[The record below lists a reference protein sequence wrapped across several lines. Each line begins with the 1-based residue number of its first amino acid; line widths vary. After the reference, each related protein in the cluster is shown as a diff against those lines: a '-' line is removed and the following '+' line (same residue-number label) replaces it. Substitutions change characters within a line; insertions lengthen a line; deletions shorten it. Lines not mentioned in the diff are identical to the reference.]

1 MGESIALNVARTLG
15 TSRVSAAVSY
25 AKLWLLAVAVFLV
38 LVPGASA
45 QLYTG
50 SVSGV
55 VLDPSGAALPGARVA
70 LVDSEKGFAYE
81 VKTDQQGRYI
91 LREIPPGTY
100 TLTVEAPNFE
110 IQRRERIRLDVN
122 QNISFDFSMKIGAT
136 SEIVNVEASG
146 VHLETEDAVTGQ
158 VVDRKLINDL
168 PLVDRNTLDLAF
180 LAPGVVPTNI
190 PSAIHGNIN
199 FNSNGSRNMTADVLV
214 DGASATNFEQNSGIQ
229 NLIYQPSVDAVQEF
243 KVQQSNFSAEY
254 GFAGATIVNAITRSG
269 TNSFHGGLYEFW
281 RNQILDANEWFNKA
295 NGNSIP
301 ALRKNDFG
309 GTIGGPIKKDKT
321 FFFFD
326 YEGLRTRSFTSN
338 AFGVPT
344 LCERGDASAVCPAL
358 AQQGISSPVLGD
370 FEEICTLQ
378 GFSFD
383 STGRCSDPSGQLW
396 DPFSGKYNDNS
407 NPANPEPYGPGS
419 QRQAFIPF
427 NNLAGYTS
435 SGAGLP
441 SGPGNLIDPLAK
453 NLLLLFP
460 KPNLPINVLSDAQTN
475 DFFVSGTNPSSN
487 NQFDIKIDHRF
498 TEKNLLSGKYS
509 QRTGN
514 SNNLNCFGNFA
525 DPCAGSGPTT
535 SSAHLL
541 ALNFTRTISATLL
554 FNITYGYTRAFDFSH
569 GIGADYSNFASD
581 IQQLGVPSY
590 LEQSGFLAVPYINM
604 TNGNYSTT
612 IGGTPFSIL
621 REGQDVHNVGGSL
634 GWVKGKHDL
643 KFGGELRV
651 HRINFV
657 QPGWPAGEFDFGN
670 TGTSEFANAGDY
682 VQGGDDLAS
691 FLIGVGPPLNG
702 GTPGGCTP
710 CFRGFDN
717 FVSTQ
722 SIRWAAFVQDNYR
735 VTPKLTLNLGIR
747 YELSLPR
754 TERYNRMNS
763 LDPNIV
769 SPIQYAQ
776 PPVITNPLPGL
787 TPVSTLHGAEV
798 FTSPNDRS
806 NYDTFYKSVQPRF
819 GFAYQLPHAT
829 VVRGGYGIYFDAPRS
844 GASGTGPWGF
854 EGFDTQPP
862 WVTTVQSVNAGD
874 QIPCCRLNNPAPNG
888 VPQPPGSLY
897 GTSNDLGFAAVG
909 PVKSISKN
917 IPYEQ
922 AWSFGL
928 QKELPGK
935 ILVDTSYIGKKGT
948 HLYLGGFREMDF
960 LGPAFDQEV
969 LSGQLT
975 QGPAGDIANLPI
987 TDQPNPFYSLTCTP
1001 TTDPRNPNFICN
1013 PDSALSQPMIS
1024 RYQLYLPYP
1033 QFAGFQGDSPPIADS
1048 IYHAFQLR
1056 VERSFANGLEFLLTY
1071 TFSKSIDT
1079 ASATDD
1085 SISWLGG
1092 GTTGGSTIG
1101 VQDPN
1106 NLRAERAVSVFDIPQ
1121 VLQFSYVYEL
1131 PFGRGK
1137 PVLGDSNP
1145 VVNAIVGG
1153 WQTSATWRFDNGRPI
1168 LPSQSNG
1175 QAIPTYGLRPSLSAP
1190 LERASGS
1197 PEGHVNLSGCTC
1209 SSYFAN
1215 SSAANPGVL
1224 TPTLDFTLGT
1234 APRTIA
1240 SVRQPGTRLAD
1251 MSLFKE
1257 IPMGALHEGMR
1268 LEFRAEAFNVF
1279 NHPQFA
1285 GPNANVSS
1293 STFGLIRSTISGP
1306 RELQLGLKLY
1316 F

>member
-110 IQRRERIRLDVN
+110 TQRRERIRLDVN
-122 QNISFDFSMKIGAT
+122 QNISFDFTMKIGAT
-136 SEIVNVEASG
+136 AEVVNVEASG

-158 VVDRKLINDL
+158 VVDRKFINDL
-168 PLVDRNTLDLAF
+168 PLVGRNTLDLAF

-190 PSAIHGNIN
+190 PDATRGNIN

-229 NLIYQPSVDAVQEF
+229 NLIFQPSVDAVQEF

-254 GFAGATIVNAITRSG
+254 GFAGATIINAITRSG

-281 RNQILDANEWFNKA
+281 RNQILDANEWFNKG
-295 NGNSIP
+295 NGQSIP
-301 ALRKNDFG
+301 GLRLNDFG
-309 GTIGGPIKKDKT
+309 GTVGGPIKKDKT

-326 YEGLRTRSFTSN
+326 YEGVRARSFNSSTS
-338 AFGVPT
+338 GVPT
-344 LCERGDASAVCPAL
+344 LCERGDPSGVCPAL
-358 AQQGISSPVLGD
+358 AQQNISAPVLGD

-383 STGRCSDPSGQLW
+383 STGLCSDPSGQLW
-396 DPFSGKYNDNS
+396 DPYSGKFNGS
-407 NPANPEPYGPGS
+407 TS
-419 QRQAFIPF
+419 QRQTFIPF
-427 NNLAGYTS
+427 NNLAAYTS

-460 KPNLPINVLSDAQTN
+460 KPNLSVGSLSDAQN
-475 DFFVSGTNPSSN
+475 NNFFVSGTNPNSN

-498 TEKNLLSGKYS
+498 NEKNQLSGKYS

-514 SNNLNCFGNFA
+514 SNSLNCFGNFA
-525 DPCAGSGPTT
+525 DSCTAGPAD

-541 ALNFTRTISATLL
+541 ALNFTRTISPTLL

-569 GIGADYSNFASD
+569 GVGAEFSNFATD

-590 LEQSGFLAVPYINM
+590 LEQTGFLAVPFINL
-604 TNGNYSTT
+604 TSGAYTTT
-612 IGGTPFSIL
+612 IGGAPFAIL
-621 REGQDVHNVGGSL
+621 REGQDVHNVGGSVSWL
-634 GWVKGKHDL
+634 RGKHDL

-657 QPGWPAGEFDFGN
+657 QPGWPAGEFDFN
-670 TGTSEFANAGDY
+670 FTGTSQFSNAGD
-682 VQGGDDLAS
+682 QTTGGDDLAS
-691 FLIGVGPPLNG
+691 FLIGVGPPPNG
-702 GTPGGCTP
+702 SVPGGCNP

-747 YELSLPR
+747 YELSFPR

-763 LDPNIV
+763 LDPNLV

-776 PPVITNPLPGL
+776 QPVIANPIPGL
-787 TPVSTLHGAEV
+787 TPVSILHGGEV

-806 NYDTFYKSVQPRF
+806 NYDTFYKGVQPRI

-829 VVRGGYGIYFDAPRS
+829 VVRGGYGIYLSTPRS

-854 EGFDTQPP
+854 QGFDIQPP
-862 WVTTVQSVNAGD
+862 WITVNSASILD

-897 GTSNDLGFAAVG
+897 GASNDLGFAAVG
-909 PVKSISKN
+909 PVKSISHN
-917 IPYEQ
+917 LPYEQ
-922 AWSFGL
+922 AWSFGV

-935 ILVDTSYIGKKGT
+935 ILLDTSYIGKKGT
-948 HLYLGGFREMDF
+948 HLYLGGFREMNF
-960 LGPAFDQEV
+960 LGPAFDKEI

-975 QGPAGDIANLPI
+975 QGPGGDIANLVI
-987 TDQPNPFYSLTCTP
+987 TDQPNPFYSPSCTP
-1001 TTDPRNPNFICN
+1001 TIDPRNPHFICN
-1013 PDSALSQPMIS
+1013 PDSSLSQQFVS
-1024 RYQLYLPYP
+1024 RYQLYLPFP
-1033 QFAGFQGDSPPIADS
+1033 QFAGFEGDSPPIANS
-1048 IYHAFQLR
+1048 IYHALQIRL
-1056 VERSFANGLEFLLTY
+1056 ERSFSNGLEFLMTY
-1071 TFSKSIDT
+1071 TFAKSMDD

-1092 GTTGGSTIG
+1092 GTTGGSTID

-1106 NLRAERAVSVFDIPQ
+1106 NLRAERAASVFDIPQ

-1131 PFGRGK
+1131 PIGRGK
-1137 PVLGDSNP
+1137 PLLGDSSP
-1145 VVNAIVGG
+1145 IVNAIVGG

-1168 LPSQSNG
+1168 LPSQSQGNP
-1175 QAIPTYGLRPSLSAP
+1175 IPTYGFPNGHERPTLTAP

-1197 PEGHVNLSGCTC
+1197 PEDHVNLSSCTAC
-1209 SSYFAN
+1209 TSYFSN
-1215 SSAANPGVL
+1215 SSQADPGVL
-1224 TPTLDFTLGT
+1224 TQTPDYTLGT
-1234 APRTIA
+1234 APRTIT
-1240 SVRQPGTRLAD
+1240 SVHQPGTRLAD

-1285 GPNANVSS
+1285 GPNANVNSGN
-1293 STFGLIRSTISGP
+1293 FGLITRTISGP
-1306 RELQLGLKLY
+1306 RELQLGLKFY